1 MSFGLVV
8 VAVSRVKRFLRVGV
22 TKSTT
27 SPLGWVCVQP
37 MADRSIRSSISIPTI
52 FWLVIFGGKF

>member
-1 MSFGLVV
+1 MSLGLVV

-27 SPLGWVCVQP
+27 SLLGCVCVHP
-37 MADRSIRSSISIPTI
+37 MADRSIPSLNVYRAR
-52 FWLVIFGGKF
+52 LKGGPQVV

>member
-27 SPLGWVCVQP
+27 SLLGCVCVHP
-37 MADRSIRSSISIPTI
+37 MADRSISS
-52 FWLVIFGGKF
+52 LCA

>member
-27 SPLGWVCVQP
+27 SLLGCVCVQP

-52 FWLVIFGGKF
+52 